1 MGDGP
6 MSVDA
11 FADRLVR
18 VRRGFVS
25 SVEGRI
31 DDAHAAIPNLSDVVP
46 AAAASLADVYRSM
59 HAIVGIGQTVGFPAT
74 GRAARD
80 VEEILRSAYSNG
92 RGLTSGELSLFES
105 SLAALRKVASCE
117 LQSAHTVGE

>member
-1 MGDGP
+1 

-11 FADRLVR
+11 FADRLVC
-18 VRRGFVS
+18 VRRRFVS
-25 SVEGRI
+25 SVEGKI
-31 DDAHAAIPNLSDVVP
+31 VEAHAAIPILADVVP

-59 HAIVGIGQTVGFPAT
+59 HGIVGIGKTVGFPAI

-80 VEEILRSAYSNG
+80 VEDVLRSAYSSR
-92 RGLTSGELSLFES
+92 RGLTSGEISRFEN

-117 LQSAHTVGE
+117 LQSGHTVGE

>member
-1 MGDGP
+1 
-6 MSVDA
+6 MSVDV

-18 VRRGFVS
+18 VRRRFAS
-25 SVEGRI
+25 SVEGKI
-31 DDAHAAIPNLSDVVP
+31 VEAHAAIPNLSDVVP

-59 HAIVGIGQTVGFPAT
+59 HCIVGIGQTVGFPAI

-80 VEEILRSAYSNG
+80 VEDILRSAYSSG
-92 RGLTSGELSLFES
+92 RGLTSGEISRFEN

-117 LQSAHTVGE
+117 LQSGHTVGE